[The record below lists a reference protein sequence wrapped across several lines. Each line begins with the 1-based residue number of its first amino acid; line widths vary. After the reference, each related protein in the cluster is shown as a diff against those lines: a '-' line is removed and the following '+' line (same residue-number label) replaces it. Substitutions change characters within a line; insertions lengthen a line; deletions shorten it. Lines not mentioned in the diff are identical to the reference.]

1 MPLSEGACGMKVW
14 RRRRFAAYAD
24 PGPLTPAQV
33 NALRARSERVYSI
46 VVASSLLGSAILCL
60 ALAALF
66 GWGVDPPHPAL
77 VMWCVAASAVLF
89 VALVYALNGRELPAV
104 ITMFVVS
111 WISIAVVVAEVSAS
125 LSIESHLFGIA
136 VLSFVLVQRELP
148 FLRMGLASGAIAVY
162 FLCELRWP
170 EGHGGSELPPEIA
183 QQFAT
188 GNRILAGVLIAAAL
202 FLTELRH
209 RTMMR
214 MLRGAARYGE
224 LRATTDEL
232 TGVYNRRPVIA
243 QLAEWSE
250 RGRGNYAI
258 ALIDLDHFKTINDE
272 FGHDCGDTTI
282 RAVAQTLREH
292 FRDSDMVS
300 RWGGDEFLVLM
311 PGVRHADLQPILE
324 RLRAAIAEL
333 ETPCAG
339 HRHRVSV
346 SIGAAMGAIG
356 QSPDECIAA
365 ADHALYRA
373 KEEGRNRVVT
383 VGTARPTHALGRP
396 DPGELDD
403 DDWSTLPFMRD
414 NI

>member
-1 MPLSEGACGMKVW
+1 MKVW

-33 NALRARSERVYSI
+33 KALREKAERVQSI
-46 VVASSLLGSAILCL
+46 VIASSLLGSAIVCL
-60 ALAALF
+60 ALAVLF
-66 GWGVDPPHPAL
+66 WWGVNPHHPGL
-77 VMWCVAASAVLF
+77 VIWCIAAAAILF
-89 VALVYALNGRELPAV
+89 VSLGYALHGRELPAV

-111 WISIAVVVAEVSAS
+111 WISIMVVVAEVSAA

-136 VLSFVLVQRELP
+136 VLSFVLIRRELP
-148 FLRMGLASGAIAVY
+148 LLRIGLAGGAIATYLV
-162 FLCELRWP
+162 CELRWP
-170 EGHGGSELPPEIA
+170 EGHGASELNSEIA
-183 QQFAT
+183 SQFAT
-188 GNRILAGVLIAAAL
+188 ANRVLAGVLIGAAL
-202 FLTELRH
+202 VLSEMRH
-209 RTMMR
+209 RNMMR

-243 QLAEWSE
+243 QLAEWAQ

-282 RAVAQTLREH
+282 RAVATTLRHH

-311 PGVRHADLQPILE
+311 PGVRHADLEPILD
-324 RLRAAIAEL
+324 RLRAAVTRL

-339 HRHRVSV
+339 HRHQVTV

-383 VGTARPTHALGRP
+383 VGTARPTGALGRP
-396 DPGELDD
+396 DPDELEEG
-403 DDWSTLPFMRD
+403 DWATLPLLRD
-414 NI
+414 NL

>member
-1 MPLSEGACGMKVW
+1 MKVW
-14 RRRRFAAYAD
+14 RRRRFATHAD
-24 PGPLTPAQV
+24 PGPLTPAHV
-33 NALRARSERVYSI
+33 KALREKAARVHSVI
-46 VVASSLLGSAILCL
+46 VASSLLGSGLVCL
-60 ALAALF
+60 ALAGLF
-66 GWGVDPPHPAL
+66 WWGVTPHHPGL
-77 VMWCVAASAVLF
+77 VAWCIAAAAIMF
-89 VALVYALNGRELPAV
+89 VCLGYALHGRELQAV
-104 ITMFVVS
+104 ITMLVVS
-111 WISIAVVVAEVSAS
+111 WLSIILVVSEVSAA

-136 VLSFVLVQRELP
+136 VLSFVLIQRELP
-148 FLRMGLASGAIAVY
+148 LLRIGLAGGAIISYLV
-162 FLCELRWP
+162 CELRWP
-170 EGHGGSELPPEIA
+170 EGEGAAELNADIA
-183 QQFAT
+183 GQIAT
-188 GNRILAGVLIAAAL
+188 ANRVLAGVLIAAAL
-202 FLTELRH
+202 VLTELRH
-209 RTMMR
+209 RNMMR

-243 QLAEWSE
+243 QLAEWAQ

-282 RAVAQTLREH
+282 REVAATLRNH

-324 RLRAAIAEL
+324 RLRSAVTSL
-333 ETPCAG
+333 QTPCAD
-339 HRHRVSV
+339 HRHHVTV

-383 VGTARPTHALGRP
+383 VGTSRPTGALGRP
-396 DPGELDD
+396 DLDELEDG
-403 DDWSTLPFMRD
+403 DWESVPLLRD
-414 NI
+414 NL